1 MVNMHKVNP
10 NIQEVIAFPNWLSV
24 KQKSAELLSLESGL
38 YSHFWTLETIV
49 FPASKFMP
57 ICTLVD
63 HDIRN
68 KLYFGIG
75 D

>member
-1 MVNMHKVNP
+1 MHKLTP
-10 NIQEVIAFPNWLSV
+10 TIEEVIALTMWLTDKKFSG
-24 KQKSAELLSLESGL
+24 KLMKNSGL
-38 YSHFWTLETIV
+38 CSHLWTLETIV
-49 FPASKFMP
+49 SPAPKFMK
-57 ICTLVD
+57 ICTHVD

>member
-1 MVNMHKVNP
+1 LV
-10 NIQEVIAFPNWLSV
+10 
-24 KQKSAELLSLESGL
+24 SLNSGL
-38 YSHFWTLETIV
+38 CSHLWTLETIV
-49 FPASKFMP
+49 SPAPKFMK

-68 KLYFGIG
+68 KLYFGSG

>member
-1 MVNMHKVNP
+1 MHKVIP
-10 NIQEVIAFPNWLSV
+10 TIEEVIALTKQLTV
-24 KQKSAELLSLESGL
+24 KNFSAKLAKSGIWVYL
-38 YSHFWTLETIV
+38 WTLETIV
-49 FPASKFMP
+49 SPAPKFMK

-68 KLYFGIG
+68 KFSFESG

>member
-1 MVNMHKVNP
+1 MHKLVP
-10 NIQEVIAFPNWLSV
+10 IIEEVIALTKWLSD
-24 KQKSAELLSLESGL
+24 KQNSAKCAKSESGL
-38 YSHFWTLETIV
+38 SSYLWTLGTIV
-49 FPASKFMP
+49 SPAPKFMK

-68 KLYFGIG
+68 KFSFGSG